1 MIQPV
6 KPFII
11 YAFEE
16 IFSLYLIKLP
26 QLSILILDGRPGSV
40 IQRHGYKQRGHVQ
53 LQQLRLLWAPEVGVD
68 GEQVEVLG
76 QVAPVLRD
84 LDPEQRKDGEQ
95 EVV

>member
-1 MIQPV
+1 M
-6 KPFII
+6 
-11 YAFEE
+11 
-16 IFSLYLIKLP
+16 YLIQLPKL
-26 QLSILILDGRPGSV
+26 SVLILYGWPGSV
-40 IQRHGYKQRGHVQ
+40 IQRHGDKQRGHVQ

-84 LDPEQRKDGEQ
+84 LDPEQRKDGQQ